1 VSTLGAL
8 SQAWVSAEA
17 ALPLGW
23 MIMGLQRDVPAD
35 RWVATA
41 ADPTQPTDIATGRG
55 DDPVQALHRLAD
67 ALRER
72 PSPEDTRPDAT
83 SSTH

>member
-1 VSTLGAL
+1 MSTLGAL
-8 SQAWVSAEA
+8 SQVWVSAEA

-23 MIMGLQRDVPAD
+23 KIMALNRDANAE

-41 ADPTQPTDIATGRG
+41 EGPMEPTDVATGRG
-55 DDPVQALHRLAD
+55 DDPLQALHRLAD

-72 PSPEDTRPDAT
+72 PSPGDMASAT
-83 SSTH
+83 SEVG

>member
-1 VSTLGAL
+1 L

-23 MIMGLQRDVPAD
+23 TLMGLQRDAHAE
-35 RWVATA
+35 RWTATGA
-41 ADPTQPTDIATGRG
+41 GPMQPTDAATGHG
-55 DDPVQALHRLAD
+55 DDPVQALQRLAD

-72 PSPEDTRPDAT
+72 PSTGDM
-83 SSTH
+83 

>member
-1 VSTLGAL
+1 MSSLGAL
-8 SQAWVSAEA
+8 TQAWVSAEA

-23 MIMGLQRDVPAD
+23 KIMGLHRDPHVE

-41 ADPTQPTDIATGRG
+41 AGPIQPVDVATGRG
-55 DDPVQALHRLAD
+55 DDPVQALQRLAD

-72 PSPEDTRPDAT
+72 PSPGDM
-83 SSTH
+83 

>member
-1 VSTLGAL
+1 MTTLGAL

-23 MIMGLQRDVPAD
+23 TIMGLQRDAHAE

-41 ADPTQPTDIATGRG
+41 ARPMQPVDVATGHG
-55 DDPVQALHRLAD
+55 GDPVQALLRLAD
-67 ALRER
+67 ALRDR
-72 PSPEDTRPDAT
+72 PSPGDM
-83 SSTH
+83 

>member
-17 ALPLGW
+17 AALPLGW
-23 MIMGLQRDVPAD
+23 KIMSLQRDLGAE

-41 ADPTQPTDIATGRG
+41 ADPTQPTDVATGLG
-55 DDPVQALHRLAD
+55 SDPVQALLRLAD
-67 ALRER
+67 ALRDR
-72 PSPEDTRPDAT
+72 PTPGDM
-83 SSTH
+83 

>member
-1 VSTLGAL
+1 MSTLGAL

-23 MIMGLQRDVPAD
+23 TIMGLQRDTIPD

-41 ADPTQPTDIATGRG
+41 ADPTQPTDVATGHG
-55 DDPVQALHRLAD
+55 SDPVQALLRLAEAQRD
-67 ALRER
+67 R
-72 PSPEDTRPDAT
+72 PSPGDM
-83 SSTH
+83 

>member
-23 MIMGLQRDVPAD
+23 MLMGLQRDAHAE

-41 ADPTQPTDIATGRG
+41 AGPMAPTDVAIGRG
-55 DDPVQALHRLAD
+55 DDPVQALQRLAD

-72 PSPEDTRPDAT
+72 PTPGDM
-83 SSTH
+83 